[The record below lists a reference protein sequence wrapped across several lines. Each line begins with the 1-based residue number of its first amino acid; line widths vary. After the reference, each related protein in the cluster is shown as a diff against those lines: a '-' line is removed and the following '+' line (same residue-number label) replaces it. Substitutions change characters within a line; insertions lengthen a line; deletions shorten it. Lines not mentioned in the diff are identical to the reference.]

1 MAFINISDP
10 HKRKEIVE
18 EYMKTKNELRL
29 KNENKK
35 EGNLIKE
42 QQIEE
47 QYRPLISATEE
58 STKKITSALQKN
70 TDNPLY
76 SYSKLTRN
84 KDRYYSIYQIDTGE
98 FKLGDSNIDID
109 DKNNIIV
116 DGKLFNYTHG
126 FWNLLMLN
134 NPDNYT
140 KEDLANYVELIKL
153 VNLVDNPRIEIKTN
167 PRATTKYKFLQ
178 DILGIPKKRIKRG
191 LKRLRP
197 ILDEES
203 EGEQEN
209 KEKTGEGIILPGDI
223 NGLLERLQ
231 LVCAERA
238 AGNIKATT
246 SEIVAILD
254 ELLRKNYISKRE
266 YNVVCK
272 KLEC

>member
-10 HKRKEIVE
+10 HRRKEIVE
-18 EYMKTKNELRL
+18 EYIKTKNELRL

-58 STKKITSALQKN
+58 SAKKITSALQKN

-84 KDRYYSIYQIDTGE
+84 KDKYYSIYQIDTGE
-98 FKLGDSNIDID
+98 FKLGDSNIVID

-134 NPDNYT
+134 KPDNYT

-153 VNLVDNPRIEIKTN
+153 VNLIDNPRIEIRTN
-167 PRATTKYKFLQ
+167 PRATIKYKFLQ
-178 DILGIPKKRIKRG
+178 DILGIQKKRKRR
-191 LKRLRP
+191 KRLRS
-197 ILDEES
+197 ILEES
-203 EGEQEN
+203 EGEQ
-209 KEKTGEGIILPGDI
+209 EKTGEGIILPGDI